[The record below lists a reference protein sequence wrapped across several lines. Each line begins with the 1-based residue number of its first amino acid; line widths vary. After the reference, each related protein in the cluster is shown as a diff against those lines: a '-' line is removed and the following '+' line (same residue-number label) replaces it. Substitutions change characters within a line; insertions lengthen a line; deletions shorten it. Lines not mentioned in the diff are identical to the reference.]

1 MFFLYLYTVYMSRLE
16 LLSRADGTEIATD
29 IVTEVCEVAFSII
42 YSHYLEKQAFP
53 HTINDARHS
62 LLKIIEVRKTSDS
75 VDSLHLLYIQHVLE
89 LFSVYIMHDLIVY
102 IIAV

>member
-62 LLKIIEVRKTSDS
+62 LLKIIEVRKTSGS
-75 VDSLHLLYIQHVLE
+75 ISRSIHYTYCIYSMCLNSSLCI
-89 LFSVYIMHDLIVY
+89 
-102 IIAV
+102 